1 MKTHPA
7 HSQNLR
13 TIAKSAYR
21 GRVICLKMKCNT
33 KNFACNRLVAANTL
47 APADALNGLLAW
59 VENEC
64 GRVTQRDAFCRNGDG
79 RLLVMS
85 RSYSFRFSSSLVF
98 TTLRSPSPARH
109 LGTSRA
115 SPGMQQC
122 NRGTHSNQ

>member
-47 APADALNGLLAW
+47 APADALHGRLAQA
-59 VENEC
+59 ENQC
-64 GRVTQRDAFCRNGDG
+64 GRVTQRDAFCRNGRG
-79 RLLVMS
+79 RLVVMS
-85 RSYSFRFSSSLVF
+85 RSYIFRFLSSLGF
-98 TTLRSPSPARH
+98 TTLSSPFA
-109 LGTSRA
+109 
-115 SPGMQQC
+115 
-122 NRGTHSNQ
+122 